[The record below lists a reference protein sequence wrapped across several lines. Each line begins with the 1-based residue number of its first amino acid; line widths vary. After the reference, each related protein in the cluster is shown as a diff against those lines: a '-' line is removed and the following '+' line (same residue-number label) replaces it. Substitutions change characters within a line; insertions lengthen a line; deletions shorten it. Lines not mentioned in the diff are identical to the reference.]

1 VRRICGW
8 AAFLGSAAIGA
19 PFIEA
24 GALASPVPV
33 IALSGWQLPAVRD
46 SVNSG
51 SESLEPATFAEG
63 PAAPVQIAWQPVGDE
78 PAPPPVTGPLPVPE
92 NGPADDRPRLSFG
105 KRVEAAKWETAAIF
119 GYMTAT
125 QIAVTKGTRSFH
137 FQDEGWF
144 GKNTTNLGIDKL
156 THAYNSYLLA
166 ELLHWRISRK
176 TGDAH
181 GSAFTAAVLAS
192 GLMVYS
198 ELFDAH
204 KKTSGFSVQ
213 DVLSNTAGA
222 AFSALRNTTPGL
234 KDKLDFRL
242 LLIPNSDIITLKGK
256 RHYEQQR
263 FLMAL
268 QLGGFDTFRDSPL
281 RFVELHA
288 GYRATGF
295 TNPQRQRGERLR
307 RSVFLGVGLNLNELF
322 FRNSRSGVGRIAG
335 QALNYI
341 QVPYT
346 AFYVDATK

>member
-1 VRRICGW
+1 MD
-8 AAFLGSAAIGA
+8 ASA
-19 PFIEA
+19 
-24 GALASPVPV
+24 V
-33 IALSGWQLPAVRD
+33 
-46 SVNSG
+46 
-51 SESLEPATFAEG
+51 
-63 PAAPVQIAWQPVGDE
+63 AAPAPILAMSDWRLPSAVGGMSSDQVSARPE
-78 PAPPPVTGPLPVPE
+78 PAPFGQPKLVEADWQPADAP
-92 NGPADDRPRLSFG
+92 GPATLPMAPGSSIGEEPGDAADRPRLSFG
-105 KRVEAAKWETAAIF
+105 QRVGAAKWETAAIF

-144 GKNTTNLGIDKL
+144 GKDTTNLGIDKL
-156 THAYNSYLLA
+156 THAFNSYLLA

-181 GSAFTAAVLAS
+181 GSAATAAVLAS
-192 GLMVYS
+192 GLMIYS

-204 KKTSGFSVQ
+204 KKSSGFSVQ
-213 DVLSNTAGA
+213 DVVSNTAGA

-242 LLIPNSDIITLKGK
+242 LLVPNSDVITLKGK

-263 FLMAL
+263 YLLAL
-268 QLGGFDTFRDSPL
+268 QLAGFDKLRDSPL

-295 TNPQRQRGERLR
+295 TNPQRERGEPLR
-307 RSVFLGVGLNLNELF
+307 RSLFVGVGLNLNELF
-322 FRNSRSGVGRIAG
+322 FRNPRSTPARVAS

-346 AFYVDATK
+346 AFYTDLTK